1 MIHDWDLAH
10 GPASGKPQGAAA
22 TRMRGNDMWR
32 AAAAYSG
39 FEEFVLRGTE
49 ELPRVGVPQIT
60 YLRAPKLGREVDFI
74 GRTENFVED
83 LQRVQVQLGL
93 EPSTP
98 PHKNK
103 SKHGT
108 YHDYYTDETRQRV
121 AEVYAED
128 IELFGYTY

>member
-1 MIHDWDLAH
+1 M
-10 GPASGKPQGAAA
+10 
-22 TRMRGNDMWR
+22 
-32 AAAAYSG
+32 
-39 FEEFVLRGTE
+39 
-49 ELPRVGVPQIT
+49 
-60 YLRAPKLGREVDFI
+60 
-74 GRTENFVED
+74 
-83 LQRVQVQLGL
+83 QVHLGL

-103 SKHGT
+103 SRHGT